1 MNREVF
7 IETNNVSNFR
17 QAAHRLA
24 SRHRLQP
31 GFLVIEGKSGRGKSF
46 AAHNWFSVHGGVYFR
61 AWEGMSQHA
70 FLQELSFEVTA
81 VRPHGSHNCK
91 RAIIDKLRVSPHPV
105 IVDEADRLA
114 LGRLEDLRDINEASD
129 AAMILIG
136 EVGLLGRLA
145 AKDRIY
151 SRVAEVVN
159 FEPINKSDITLYAAQ
174 MADLK
179 LDADAAA
186 QLATK
191 SEGSFRMIHNY
202 IIQIAEFAEANGLVE
217 IGADNL
223 KLIDLRQL
231 Q

>member
-7 IETNNVSNFR
+7 IETKNVNNFR
-17 QAAHRLA
+17 QAAHKLA
-24 SRHRLQP
+24 GRHRLQP
-31 GFLVIEGKSGRGKSF
+31 GFLVVEGKSGRGKSF

-61 AWEGMSQHA
+61 VWEGMSQHA
-70 FLQELSFEVTA
+70 FLQQLSFEITSA
-81 VRPHGSHNCK
+81 RPHGSHNCK
-91 RAIIDKLRVSPHPV
+91 RVIIDKLRLSPKPV
-105 IVDEADRLA
+105 IVDEADRLS
-114 LGRLEDLRDINEASD
+114 LPRLEDLRDINEASE

-136 EVGLLGRLA
+136 EVGLLGKLA

-159 FEPINKSDITLYAAQ
+159 FEPISKNDITLYAAQ

-186 QLATK
+186 QLAVK
-191 SEGSFRMIHNY
+191 SDGSFRMIHNY
-202 IIQIAEFAEANGLVE
+202 ILQIAEFAEANSLVE
-217 IGADNL
+217 IGSDHL
-223 KLIDLRQL
+223 KAIDLRQL